1 MKKKRKA
8 ASPEREAGFPL
19 APGIATIAAVLLLLF
34 AAAFAML
41 GRAGMLPD
49 YLRGIFATS
58 EEKTDDSASSPGAI
72 RLAGDEGNG
81 FSDENFFTPD
91 FSEVARDR
99 EKLTEVLQSID
110 ACVRYRQILAV
121 DFGEE
126 TDTVTIL
133 RDGDKY
139 RVESKEKLVVCDGE
153 TVYLRMEP
161 DDGLS
166 YERVWSVAEGRF
178 RFEDETGLSSLTEI
192 VAKLEAS
199 PTAADCSYNETDKVI
214 ALDGVM
220 DAEASR
226 SYGISFETGIV
237 LFESAVT
244 TENEILFRRY
254 TLSYTVDPDFDEDA
268 FVVPQLETTE

>member
-1 MKKKRKA
+1 MKNKRKA

-19 APGIATIAAVLLLLF
+19 APGIATITAVLFLLF
-34 AAAFAML
+34 AGVFVLL

-49 YLRGIFATS
+49 DLRGIFAPS
-58 EEKTDDSASSPGAI
+58 EEETDDFDSSSGAI
-72 RLAGDEGNG
+72 RLAEDAGNV

-91 FSEVARDR
+91 FSEAARDR
-99 EKLTEVLQSID
+99 EKLAEVLQSID
-110 ACVRYRQILAV
+110 VCVRYRQVLDV
-121 DFGEE
+121 DSGAE
-126 TDTVTIL
+126 TLTIL

-139 RVESKEKLVVCDGE
+139 RVESKGKLVVCDGE

-161 DDGLS
+161 DVGLC

-178 RFEDETGLSSLTEI
+178 RFEDETGLSSLSEI

-199 PTAADCSYNETDKVI
+199 PTADCSYNETDKVI
-214 ALDGVM
+214 VLDGVM
-220 DAEASR
+220 DAGTFW

-244 TENEILFRRY
+244 GENDILFRRY
-254 TLSYTVDPDFDEDA
+254 TLSYTVDPDFEEDA
-268 FVVPQLETTE
+268 FVIPQLETTE